1 MENETLKSGLYYYD
15 GEERDVFFVVDVKE
29 TNEFIK
35 LKMIENSS
43 YFTPNH
49 FDMMF
54 HGKKTCSIRKHNC
67 PHAVNKSGNDWFCI
81 YPGRAGVPYPFRMI
95 AEPEKYLASR
105 AEREQYESYRL

>member
-1 MENETLKSGLYYYD
+1 MEETKLKPGLYYYD

-29 TNEFIK
+29 TNEFLK

-54 HGKKTCSIRKHNC
+54 HGKTTCSLRKEKC
-67 PHAVNKSGNDWFCI
+67 PHKVNKSGDDWFCV
-81 YPGRAGVPYPFRMI
+81 YPQRAGVPYPFRFM
-95 AEPEKYLASR
+95 PNQ
-105 AEREQYESYRL
+105 EQYVAPAM